1 MNVMMLL
8 EMASGAFLD
17 RPAFTDGERGLT
29 YTYSELFEAA
39 RLRAG
44 SIRRRVPV
52 AWPSST

>member
-8 EMASGAFLD
+8 EMASGAFPD

-39 RLRAG
+39 RSRAG
-44 SIRRRVPV
+44 SIQ
-52 AWPSST
+52 AQGLSLIHI